1 MKYFRISIWIILFVG
16 IIVVC
21 AYFLIPRENI
31 SYVTYTAKRADLE
44 RTVSET
50 GMIKSDDA
58 VEMSF
63 SSSGNIESVAV
74 ASGDEVNQGDVLI
87 ALDRSTLYLQEAQA
101 QANLKAAQANLN
113 KALSPASASDIQ
125 VANAAVEK
133 ALADQASAL
142 KEHNAVL
149 NIFTESIKQAQK
161 NLDDLLS
168 DDTSNITA
176 YEQSIDT
183 ADLNLLNLKNK
194 LSLIL
199 DTSRSD
205 ALSGGEIKTALI
217 SPAIDQINLI
227 LNDQD
232 GKDLISAKNLTYLD
246 KTKSD
251 KELALGLKV
260 KAEAD
265 LALAKLNSLDDEK
278 INAAL
283 ASILVALNKTFDALQ
298 NCYSALEN
306 SLDSINFTP
315 SEISAYKTAISTQT
329 SNISS
334 AITAVRGYSQSI
346 ETANLNYDNQV
357 SQAQK
362 ELDNASNNF
371 EQAIKSM
378 RDNLSSAQL
387 SGVRD
392 LEIVNSRVSATEENY
407 KSAQANLNKVKSGS
421 LPSEIAYARSQVDQV
436 QASVELIQKQIEE
449 RILNAPFDGII
460 TEVNY
465 KVGEQVL
472 SGKPAIKIIGKN
484 KFKVEVLVAETE
496 IAKVKVG
503 QAALITVDAFGEDMK
518 FKGEVLTVDPANTT
532 VDNAVYYKV
541 NIGFL
546 DNVEEF
552 GMKQGM
558 TANAIIAAA
567 IKEGVIIIPS
577 RAVSDDEEGK
587 KFIRIWQDGQAVK
600 KIVEVGLRGDGGE
613 VEAISGVNE
622 GDEVIIYENKK

>member
-1 MKYFRISIWIILFVG
+1 MVVG
-16 IIVVC
+16 IVVAG

-74 ASGDEVNQGDVLI
+74 ASGNEVKQGDVLI
-87 ALDRSTLYLQEAQA
+87 ALDRTTLYLQEMQA

-133 ALADQASAL
+133 ALADQTSAR
-142 KEHNAVL
+142 KEYDAAL
-149 NIFTESIKQAQK
+149 NVFKENIKQVQK

-168 DDTSNITA
+168 DDTSTITA
-176 YEQSIDT
+176 YEQAIDT

-232 GKDLISAKNLTYLD
+232 GKDLMSAKNLTYLNT
-246 KTKSD
+246 TKRD

-260 KAEAD
+260 EADAD
-265 LALAKLNSLDDEK
+265 LALAKLNSRDDEK
-278 INAAL
+278 INVAL

-298 NCYSALEN
+298 NCYSTLEN

-315 SEISAYKTAISTQT
+315 SEISAYKTAISGQT
-329 SNISS
+329 SNISA
-334 AITAVRGYSQSI
+334 AITAVRGYSQSL
-346 ETANLNYDNQV
+346 ETANLNYSNQV

-362 ELDNASNNF
+362 ELDNANNNF
-371 EQAIKSM
+371 EQAVKSA

-387 SGVRD
+387 SGARD
-392 LEIVNSRVSATEENY
+392 LEIANSRISATEENY

-421 LPSEIAYARSQVDQV
+421 LPSEIVYARSQVDQV
-436 QASVELIQKQIEE
+436 QASVGLIRKQIEE

-460 TEVNY
+460 TEINY

-472 SGKPAIKIIGKN
+472 SGKPVIKIIGKN
-484 KFKVEVLVAETE
+484 KFKVEALVAETE

-503 QAALITVDAFGEDMK
+503 QAALITIDAFGEDMK

-546 DNVEEF
+546 DDVQEL

-567 IKEGVIIIPS
+567 LKEGVIIIPS
-577 RAVSDDEEGK
+577 RAVSDDEENK
-587 KFIRIWQDGQAVK
+587 KFIRIWQGGQAIK
-600 KIVEVGLRGDGGE
+600 KIVEIGLRGDGGE